1 MYLAKTENLHKLSN
15 AARFTVNW
23 CNAHSY
29 KTSMHVASSL
39 KNNLENFPKP
49 IT

>member
-1 MYLAKTENLHKLSN
+1 MYLTKTENLHKLSN

-23 CNAHSY
+23 CNAPSY
-29 KTSMHVASSL
+29 KTSKYVSSSL

-49 IT
+49 TT